1 MNVTCRDMGTSDIM
15 ACNNIF
21 GRILVLSRHKVET
34 KYNVVMHCALQGYLL
49 RITPI
54 NDWLFVSLSSTAYV
68 SCIGRTRIVYTN
80 REGIT

>member
-34 KYNVVMHCALQGYLL
+34 KYNVVNVTRGQS
-49 RITPI
+49 TPHHELVRTH
-54 NDWLFVSLSSTAYV
+54 NFSSDRY
-68 SCIGRTRIVYTN
+68 
-80 REGIT
+80 